1 MNKLFSFL
9 GIFLIP
15 LVLLHC
21 SNGMEKKPD
30 RADAFLK
37 ITEKSKGL
45 FNKEAR
51 INNYK
56 NSTANSEN
64 LKSSLESNYKYSG
77 YGSSKKKS
85 PSFINKEKNTDKKKK
100 VKKVNFKKSTNNR
113 VFSAYSTN

>member
-1 MNKLFSFL
+1 MNKLFPFL
-9 GIFLIP
+9 GIFFIL
-15 LVLLHC
+15 LVLLRC
-21 SNGMEKKPD
+21 SNGIEKKPD

-77 YGSSKKKS
+77 YGS
-85 PSFINKEKNTDKKKK
+85 
-100 VKKVNFKKSTNNR
+100 
-113 VFSAYSTN
+113 

>member
-1 MNKLFSFL
+1 MNKLFPFL
-9 GIFLIP
+9 GIFFIL
-15 LVLLHC
+15 LVLLRC
-21 SNGMEKKPD
+21 SNGIEKKPD

-56 NSTANSEN
+56 SATANTEN

-85 PSFINKEKNTDKKKK
+85 SNSANKLKNTDTNKKI
-100 VKKVNFKKSTNNR
+100 KKVNFKKSSNNR

>member
-9 GIFLIP
+9 GIFFIL

-21 SNGMEKKPD
+21 SNGIEKKPD

-77 YGSSKKKS
+77 YGSSKKKR
-85 PSFINKEKNTDKKKK
+85 PNFTNKEKDTDMKKKIRT
-100 VKKVNFKKSTNNR
+100 VNFKKSSNNR

>member
-1 MNKLFSFL
+1 MKKLIFFL
-9 GIFLIP
+9 GTFSICIILYD
-15 LVLLHC
+15 C
-21 SNGMEKKPD
+21 SNDLEKKPD

-56 NSTANSEN
+56 NSVANSES

-85 PSFINKEKNTDKKKK
+85 SNSANKLKNTDTNKKI
-100 VKKVNFKKSTNNR
+100 KKVNFKKSSNNR

>member
-1 MNKLFSFL
+1 MKKLFYFL
-9 GIFLIP
+9 GTFCICITFND
-15 LVLLHC
+15 C
-21 SNGMEKKPD
+21 SNGIEKKPD

-56 NSTANSEN
+56 NSVAKSEN

-77 YGSSKKKS
+77 YGSSKKKKPNS
-85 PSFINKEKNTDKKKK
+85 INKEKNTEIKKNI
-100 VKKVNFKKSTNNR
+100 KKVNFKKSSNIR

>member
-1 MNKLFSFL
+1 MNKSFSFL
-9 GIFLIP
+9 GKFFIL
-15 LVLLHC
+15 LVLFHC
-21 SNGMEKKPD
+21 SNSIEKKSD

-64 LKSSLESNYKYSG
+64 LKSSLERNYKYSG

-85 PSFINKEKNTDKKKK
+85 PNSTNKEKKTDTKKNI
-100 VKKVNFKKSTNNR
+100 KKVNFKKSSNNR

>member
-9 GIFLIP
+9 GMFFIL

-21 SNGMEKKPD
+21 SNGIEKKPD

-85 PSFINKEKNTDKKKK
+85 SNSANKLKNTDTNKKI
-100 VKKVNFKKSTNNR
+100 KKVNFKKSSNNR

>member
-1 MNKLFSFL
+1 MNKLILFL
-9 GIFLIP
+9 GAFSIAIMFYC
-15 LVLLHC
+15 C
-21 SNGMEKKPD
+21 SNGVEKKSD

-56 NSTANSEN
+56 NSVANSEN

-85 PSFINKEKNTDKKKK
+85 PNLTNKEKDTDTKKKIKK
-100 VKKVNFKKSTNNR
+100 VKFKKSSNNR

>member
-1 MNKLFSFL
+1 MNKL
-9 GIFLIP
+9 IFLLGTISICIT
-15 LVLLHC
+15 LHHC
-21 SNGMEKKPD
+21 SNGIEKKPD

-56 NSTANSEN
+56 NATANTEN

-85 PSFINKEKNTDKKKK
+85 SNSADKLKNTDTNKKIKK
-100 VKKVNFKKSTNNR
+100 VTFKKSSNNR

>member
-1 MNKLFSFL
+1 MKKLFYFL
-9 GIFLIP
+9 GTFSICIIFN
-15 LVLLHC
+15 HC
-21 SNGMEKKPD
+21 SNGIEKKPD

-56 NSTANSEN
+56 NSVANSEN

-85 PSFINKEKNTDKKKK
+85 PNSTTKEKKTDTKKNI
-100 VKKVNFKKSTNNR
+100 KKVNFKKSSNNR

>member
-9 GIFLIP
+9 GMFFIL

-21 SNGMEKKPD
+21 SNGIEKKPD

-85 PSFINKEKNTDKKKK
+85 SNSANKLKNTDTNKKI
-100 VKKVNFKKSTNNR
+100 KKVNFKKSSDNR

>member
-9 GIFLIP
+9 GIFFIL

-21 SNGMEKKPD
+21 SNGIEKKPD

-77 YGSSKKKS
+77 YGSSKKRDQ
-85 PSFINKEKNTDKKKK
+85 ILQIKKKIQIRR
-100 VKKVNFKKSTNNR
+100 KKLGQ
-113 VFSAYSTN
+113 

>member
-1 MNKLFSFL
+1 
-9 GIFLIP
+9 
-15 LVLLHC
+15 
-21 SNGMEKKPD
+21 MEEKPD

-56 NSTANSEN
+56 NATANTEN

-77 YGSSKKKS
+77 YDSSKKKS
-85 PSFINKEKNTDKKKK
+85 YNSSDKLKNTYTNKKIKK
-100 VKKVNFKKSTNNR
+100 VTFKKSSNNR

>member
-9 GIFLIP
+9 GIFFFL
-15 LVLLHC
+15 LVLIHC
-21 SNGMEKKPD
+21 SNDLKEKPD
-30 RADAFLK
+30 RTDAFLK

-64 LKSSLESNYKYSG
+64 LKSSLETNYKYSG

-85 PSFINKEKNTDKKKK
+85 SNTANKEKNKNTNKKI
-100 VKKVNFKKSTNNR
+100 KKVNFKKSSNNR

>member
-1 MNKLFSFL
+1 MNKLFPFL
-9 GIFLIP
+9 GIFFIL
-15 LVLLHC
+15 LVLLRC
-21 SNGMEKKPD
+21 SNGIEKKPD

-56 NSTANSEN
+56 NATANTEN

-85 PSFINKEKNTDKKKK
+85 SNSANKLKKTDTNKKI
-100 VKKVNFKKSTNNR
+100 KKVNFKKSSNNR

>member
-1 MNKLFSFL
+1 MNKSFSFL
-9 GIFLIP
+9 GKFIIL
-15 LVLLHC
+15 LVLSHC
-21 SNGMEKKPD
+21 SDGMEEKAD

-56 NSTANSEN
+56 NATANTEN

-85 PSFINKEKNTDKKKK
+85 SNSANKLKNTDTNKKI
-100 VKKVNFKKSTNNR
+100 KKVNFKKSSNNR

>member
-1 MNKLFSFL
+1 MNKL
-9 GIFLIP
+9 IFLLGTISICVT
-15 LVLLHC
+15 LHHC
-21 SNGMEKKPD
+21 SNGIEKKPD

-56 NSTANSEN
+56 NSVANSEN

-85 PSFINKEKNTDKKKK
+85 SNSANKLKNTDTNKKI
-100 VKKVNFKKSTNNR
+100 KKVNFKKSSNNR

>member
-9 GIFLIP
+9 GIFFFLQ
-15 LVLLHC
+15 VLFYC
-21 SNGMEKKPD
+21 TNGMEEKPD

-56 NSTANSEN
+56 NATANTEN

-85 PSFINKEKNTDKKKK
+85 SNSADKLKNTDTNKKIKK
-100 VKKVNFKKSTNNR
+100 VTFKKSSNNR

>member
-1 MNKLFSFL
+1 MKKLFYFL
-9 GIFLIP
+9 GTFSICIIFN
-15 LVLLHC
+15 HC
-21 SNGMEKKPD
+21 SNGIEKKPD

-56 NSTANSEN
+56 SATANTEN

-85 PSFINKEKNTDKKKK
+85 SNSANKLKNTDTNKKI
-100 VKKVNFKKSTNNR
+100 KKVNFKKSSNNR